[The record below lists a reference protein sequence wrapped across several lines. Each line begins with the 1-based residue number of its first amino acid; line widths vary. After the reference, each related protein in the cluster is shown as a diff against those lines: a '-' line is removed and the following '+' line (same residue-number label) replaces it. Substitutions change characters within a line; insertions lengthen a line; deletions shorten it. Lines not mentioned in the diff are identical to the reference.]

1 MSAFSQ
7 VQMSAFSQRKLT
19 GRRRSGAG

>member
-19 GRRRSGAG
+19 GRRRSGA